1 MTLSKQMIYSKL
13 LCFGLLILCS
23 ILTEA
28 HDRSES
34 YSRFSFTTNEQ
45 GMAIQVTGSIKQD
58 IFNNLNAASRF
69 QSYESLIDYLG
80 KAINTGSSCK
90 LNNPV
95 EVNENISLGVLKFAW
110 AFQCLQIPETI
121 SVSLFQDLG
130 VTHTHI
136 ARGVVDGES
145 VPEFMFASNQDAW
158 VIGLPGERNVNQSSY
173 FGYFKS
179 GVEHILSGWDHLT
192 FLLGLLLLF
201 TGRFLVIAITG
212 FTIGH
217 SLTLGLGAMNVLRVH
232 SEIIETL
239 IGFSILL
246 LAVEYFI
253 KHTFEID
260 KLAKNLALSLC
271 AFLPLTVFG
280 DLDLILIIGLALFLT
295 FYLSLTN
302 HYSNLWLPLL
312 ITIFFG
318 LIHGLGFAS
327 SIAESGIPQDRLVPI
342 ILSFNIGVEVG
353 QLAVAFALLALI
365 KITKMYFHSSY
376 FHYLHGAMG
385 AFVFSMGTFWFIS
398 RAMGL

>member
-1 MTLSKQMIYSKL
+1 MTSSKQMIYSKL

-45 GMAIQVTGSIKQD
+45 GMAIQVIGSIKQD

-69 QSYESLIDYLG
+69 QSYESLVDYLG
-80 KAINTGSSCK
+80 TAINPGNSCK
-90 LNNPV
+90 LNNSV